1 MSGELR
7 LDLRLLSERFAISRL
22 DAGSALPDWAAG
34 GKFTSISWT
43 ADETS
48 IVCAEALVP
57 SDVQSEA
64 GWRALKVAGPLD
76 FELIGVLAA
85 IAQPLAEAGVPI
97 FAVSTYDT
105 DYVLVPE
112 PALETAVDALEQS
125 GHRVSRRHE
134 ESARRNHPSG

>member
-1 MSGELR
+1 MSCELR
-7 LDLRLLSERFAISRL
+7 VDLTLLSERFAICRL

-34 GKFTSISWT
+34 VELTSVSWT

-57 SDVQSEA
+57 SGVQSEA

-76 FELIGVLAA
+76 FELAGVLVA

-105 DYVLVPE
+105 DYVLVQE
-112 PALETAVDALEQS
+112 RALQTAVDALERW
-125 GHRVSRRHE
+125 GHPTSHTRE
-134 ESARRNHPSG
+134 